1 MKYCP
6 NCGAK
11 IAPDDKF
18 CTKCGFVLPV
28 EGQASGAAKQ
38 VRPVQSSQPQA
49 APTSTPVQPNQTV
62 TAVQGYATNYF
73 QWLWDA
79 LKKPFNNDESA
90 GQYFG
95 LINFAII
102 ILLNAFSFN
111 TVIQRVEQMGSSML
125 GAFGASTQS
134 AVKSSFWMQF
144 IFVGLVIYAI
154 FVGVSYCFSHYATHN
169 LDRTFLGYTNR
180 LAHYTSSI
188 LVLAVVQF
196 LDSFAVNSTN
206 GVGFYTILVVLQL
219 FILLS
224 GCLLSVAP
232 QQGVT
237 GSFDS
242 AYTAILTTVVIN
254 VLLFIVA
261 DIAAQSALSS
271 LMSLLKQF

>member
-1 MKYCP
+1 
-6 NCGAK
+6 
-11 IAPDDKF
+11 
-18 CTKCGFVLPV
+18 
-28 EGQASGAAKQ
+28 
-38 VRPVQSSQPQA
+38 
-49 APTSTPVQPNQTV
+49 
-62 TAVQGYATNYF
+62 
-73 QWLWDA
+73 
-79 LKKPFNNDESA
+79 
-90 GQYFG
+90 
-95 LINFAII
+95 
-102 ILLNAFSFN
+102 
-111 TVIQRVEQMGSSML
+111 MGSSML